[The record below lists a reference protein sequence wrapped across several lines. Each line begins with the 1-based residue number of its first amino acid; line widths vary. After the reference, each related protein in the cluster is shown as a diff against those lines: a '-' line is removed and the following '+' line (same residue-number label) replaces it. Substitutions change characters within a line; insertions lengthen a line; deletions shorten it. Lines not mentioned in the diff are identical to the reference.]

1 MKLCAEMKKLRD
13 YLDSTCIPW
22 EDKSEVGQH
31 LQIERTHFFVK
42 KNGCKWSVIHGFGT
56 YGGWSTYEID
66 KGLLE
71 LLAEDVNNGEPVGY
85 LTAEDVICWI
95 KLKKIREVEE

>member
-22 EDKSEVGQH
+22 EDNSETVH
-31 LQIERTHFFVK
+31 LPIERTHFFVK
-42 KNGCKWSVIHGFGT
+42 KNGCKWSVIHGYGT
-56 YGGWSTYEID
+56 YGGWSRYDPID

-71 LLAEDVNNGEPVGY
+71 LLAEDVNDGDPVGY
-85 LTAEDVICWI
+85 LTAEDVIRLI
-95 KLKKIREVEE
+95 LFVIGRR